1 MANGAGF
8 YHFPL
13 NKAALL
19 TIRPFFIYRRS
30 VMLFNYSNQMLNM
43 EALEFTNQVAGLRST
58 LQSFTHRFTHDKEE
72 SRDLVQDTMLK
83 AILYKDK
90 FREETNLK
98 GWLFTI
104 MRNTFINNYRK
115 NKRLQTRHDATKELH
130 FLNVEDTHTFS
141 SPGQNFEY
149 KDIWKNIDEL
159 RDELLIPFK
168 MHASGYKYHEIAEH
182 LHIPIGTVKNRI
194 FNARKEIQKKL
205 AGY

>member
-1 MANGAGF
+1 
-8 YHFPL
+8 
-13 NKAALL
+13 
-19 TIRPFFIYRRS
+19 
-30 VMLFNYSNQMLNM
+30 MLNM

-58 LQSFTHRFTHDKEE
+58 LQSFTRRFTHDREE

-90 FREETNLK
+90 FREEINLK

-115 NKRLQTRHDATKELH
+115 NKHVRHDSTKELY

-159 RDELLIPFK
+159 RDELLVPFK

-194 FNARKEIQKKL
+194 FHARKDIQKKL
-205 AGY
+205 AGYS